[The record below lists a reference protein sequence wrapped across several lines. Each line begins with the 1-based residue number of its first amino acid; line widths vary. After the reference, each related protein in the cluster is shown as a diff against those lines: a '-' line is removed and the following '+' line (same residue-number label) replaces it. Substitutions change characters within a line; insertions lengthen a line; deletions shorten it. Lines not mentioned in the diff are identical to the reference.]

1 MRCLVNVLD
10 SKGFDKNTLKEREED
25 YLEFR
30 NKPKLNALEYDR
42 DYFRDV
48 IIHNKA
54 ISPIKFTLIVIKIM
68 LNLNLMKW

>member
-10 SKGFDKNTLKEREED
+10 SKGFDKDIKAMEED